1 MKIDFQC
8 VFRFLHDSWRRC
20 RANTG
25 RERQPFRPRTSLE
38 LQQSEVMVPE
48 TQTSKAVDDAE
59 ENHIQH
65 LEKSAVV
72 ASRVVSSPSTQT
84 TASLKTC
91 RSKSWNVQ
99 MTWLMTLHT
108 DVGLN
113 SCPCGVI
120 RTILSWICSEMETSV
135 GAVQHPPHP
144 PRLKVPV
151 HPPQRL
157 QTIPFIL
164 TVEALQYSP
173 QRHSENTANYRAD
186 IRGEVTTRCK
196 DIAELFWGGFHKVSY
211 FQTVE
216 TYSSR

>member
-1 MKIDFQC
+1 MKCADDMTD
-8 VFRFLHDSWRRC
+8 DSPYRC
-20 RANTG
+20 GVEQLSLWCN
-25 RERQPFRPRTSLE
+25 QNNLE
-38 LQQSEVMVPE
+38 LNMLRNGDFSW
-48 TQTSKAVDDAE
+48 SC
-59 ENHIQH
+59 
-65 LEKSAVV
+65 SA
-72 ASRVVSSPSTQT
+72 
-84 TASLKTC
+84 
-91 RSKSWNVQ
+91 
-99 MTWLMTLHT
+99 
-108 DVGLN
+108 
-113 SCPCGVI
+113 
-120 RTILSWICSEMETSV
+120 
-135 GAVQHPPHP
+135 PPP

-173 QRHSENTANYRAD
+173 QRHSEHTANYRAD